1 MFMQLFTLLTIHVL
15 VTCTYTTYNTNTY
28 TTCITYN
35 TIRLLTLRTILI
47 LALLTIFTKKLDYL
61 PDLQMLHSENQTYL
75 RYIKRERKRKKIK
88 GQLTP
93 VGDFNSG
100 IKTVEEIL
108 GI

>member
-1 MFMQLFTLLTIHVL
+1 MFMQLFTLLTIL
-15 VTCTYTTYNTNTY
+15 VTYATYNTNTY

-100 IKTVEEIL
+100 IKTVEDIF